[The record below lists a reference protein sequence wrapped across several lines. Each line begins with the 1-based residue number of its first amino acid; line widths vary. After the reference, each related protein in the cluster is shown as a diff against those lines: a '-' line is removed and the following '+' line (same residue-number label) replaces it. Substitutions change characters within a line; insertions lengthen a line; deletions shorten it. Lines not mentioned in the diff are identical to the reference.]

1 MNTDEGKL
9 RAQSSGEYVAFL
21 LFLGFSY
28 LYSSVFICGF
38 LFGFPEMHMSWPLD
52 GDWALTRIGGGRMFL
67 RKDEVGI
74 GSSG

>member
-1 MNTDEGKL
+1 MN
-9 RAQSSGEYVAFL
+9 
-21 LFLGFSY
+21 
-28 LYSSVFICGF
+28 
-38 LFGFPEMHMSWPLD
+38 WPLD